1 MANKDVSI
9 VFKASDRLSASIK
22 QMRSGVKG
30 LDADV
35 KAFGKTKEEYIDKK
49 AEIKL
54 EVQKAR
60 NNLKEL
66 GKDLKNHAEGAE
78 DAYKKQLKS
87 LELLTDQLRELEKEQ
102 KLAAKAEKELSDA
115 FSKSSNA
122 MGSGIG
128 CLPTML
134 AMAAP
139 LKMLGSAAGGY
150 LGQEVSSIFG
160 SAIGNAVGNI
170 GSNVLSGAALG
181 SIAGPIGTAVGAAVG
196 GLTGAIQS
204 LTDYNSQKDETF
216 RTEVQ
221 SLYTDAVTDM
231 ENKVTS
237 GSGYAAEREMYRRNY
252 ASMTDGT
259 MGAELYKDIM
269 AYGDATPYDTS
280 VMLSKGMEMLSYG
293 IEAGST
299 MEMMDMV
306 GNIAMGN
313 TEKFSG
319 LSYAISQ
326 SMNAG
331 TLNGQDRR
339 QMIGWGFDPL
349 EFISQ
354 NLGIDMGTAK
364 DMMSA
369 GQITSEMLVDAMRT
383 ATGEGGRF
391 HNATMATADTYTGM
405 KGQLESA
412 QKNIDIAMGEGYN
425 EKRKEGMA
433 AELEAYNGE
442 LGAAMK
448 DAYSMVGAYEAEL
461 ENQYQQSIINAMQE
475 ATERIE
481 KEGLTGIEAEKA
493 MWEAKT
499 QAEID
504 YKNSEEYMMKL
515 EAEKGLVEKIQQ
527 TLTEERTYVDFGYE
541 MSQQFTEGFQ
551 DGVLATMKNEG
562 FWAGIDSIFAG
573 NYQKTGGVNGHA
585 TGLQYVPYDGY
596 IAKLHEGER
605 VLTRQEARQSAGKS
619 VTIAKLAD
627 QIIVREDADID
638 KIGAALVAKLMDAQ
652 ENYAGV

>member
-9 VFKASDRLSASIK
+9 VFKASDRLSAAVK
-22 QMRSGVKG
+22 GMRTNVKG
-30 LDADV
+30 LQADV
-35 KAFGKTKEEYIDKK
+35 EAFGKKKDNILGDK
-49 AEIKL
+49 AEVKL
-54 EVQKAR
+54 NITKAKQS
-60 NNLKEL
+60 L
-66 GKDLKNHAEGAE
+66 KDLEKEIKKGSKEAEVL
-78 DAYKKQLKS
+78 YKKQYEA
-87 LELLTDQLRELEKEQ
+87 LEMLNDELATLTKRQKE
-102 KLAAKAEKELSDA
+102 ADKAGKELSETL
-115 FSKSSNA
+115 SKSSNA
-122 MGSGIG
+122 SGRSGVLGS
-128 CLPTML
+128 L
-134 AMAAP
+134 ATAG
-139 LKMLGSAAGGY
+139 LGSMLGNAAGD
-150 LGQEVSSIFG
+150 LMGQEVSSIFG

-293 IEAGST
+293 VEAGSI